1 MGSTACR
8 KICTPLSR
16 PRINTVLRLRGGI
29 RGAEGTE
36 ANGLRMGAISLQ
48 VRFVRAI
55 QAVVIL
61 EVARCVVLA
70 PARVFQGSGII
81 ATSLSVSHRISL

>member
-1 MGSTACR
+1 
-8 KICTPLSR
+8 
-16 PRINTVLRLRGGI
+16 
-29 RGAEGTE
+29 
-36 ANGLRMGAISLQ
+36 MGAISLQ